1 MQPSFKPKE
10 GKEDSGINSAGNDED
25 GKGSGGSKALTKIA
39 RFTLSQ
45 TPRQGGR

>member
-10 GKEDSGINSAGNDED
+10 GKEDSDINSAGNDED
-25 GKGSGGSKALTKIA
+25 GKGSGSKALTKIA